1 LRLRK
6 LASLD
11 RRSLTD
17 LIFAQIALLRA
28 HWRVKRQPIG
38 SLTIRSRDASAP
50 ARGDPARALSLALA
64 VERTAQHGLFRPFCL
79 VRAIALRELLEAHA
93 ILGSQIR
100 VGVRQQGGRFNA
112 HAWVRWG
119 DRILGDKPEHVATFT
134 EVDDIR
140 VLERA

>member
-17 LIFAQIALLRA
+17 LIIAQIALLRA
-28 HWRVKRQPIG
+28 QWQVKRRPIG
-38 SLTIRSRDASAP
+38 SLAIRGRDASAP
-50 ARGDPARALSLALA
+50 ASGDPARALSLALA

-79 VRAIALRELLEAHA
+79 VRAIALRELLEAHS
-93 ILGSQIR
+93 IRGGQVR
-100 VGVRQQGGRFNA
+100 VGVRHRAGRLDA

-119 DRILGDKPEHVATFT
+119 DRILGDRPEHVATFT